1 MARYD
6 IGPAWF
12 KTPGGKSA
20 LMYIRAETNDWNT
33 CYSSMNDD
41 EYGLRGL
48 ELKGVALDIGAY
60 LGSVSIA
67 MLLDHPELRVV
78 AVEPIPENVNLIW
91 RNAVINSVADRLT
104 VHEAAVGDGKPI
116 TIHYRYGTSESDLH
130 HAFVGNSALTSGDVA
145 HERWIV
151 PTLIPSDFP
160 AADFVKIDCE
170 GGEWPFFA
178 AGLDTRF
185 GHIVGEWHP
194 VDGGSQ
200 ERLCALLPGHEITFS
215 GPEKGPG
222 GFRAVTR

>member
-1 MARYD
+1 MYELREER
-6 IGPAWF
+6 F
-12 KTPGGKSA
+12 TTPRG
-20 LMYIRAETNDWNT
+20 RAVAMWVRADTNDWNT
-33 CYSSMNDD
+33 LASCLNED
-41 EYGLRGL
+41 EYGLRGR

-78 AVEPIPENVNLIW
+78 AVEPIPENVNLVW
-91 RNAVINSVADRLT
+91 RNAVINGVADRLT

-116 TIHYRYGTSESDLH
+116 TIRYRYGTSESDLH

-145 HERWIV
+145 HERRIV
-151 PTLIPSDFP
+151 PTLIPSDLP

-178 AGLDTRF
+178 AGSDTRF

-200 ERLCALLPGHEITFS
+200 ERLCTLLPGHDVTFS

-222 GFRAVTR
+222 GFLAVRR